1 LQATATPEL
10 KRTASARLARG
21 GASCVIG
28 LGAIRRAA
36 GERWDKMRPTVHPRL
51 EDILSRKLGPSDY
64 FVRLDE
70 DSYLVTMPAVEPE
83 EAQVCC
89 LRVAHELHVGLIGA
103 CTIAQL
109 QIANATATDDDTLEL
124 TSIVAPQLLTL
135 AERACLDELVGA
147 RDAGRRFSVRLPIA
161 KTENDG
167 LVRSF
172 IPIWDARADATSA
185 YRCVVNLPAGDPA
198 TLTPN
203 ARTVLKIALVA
214 LESSVAAL
222 QAGHARGE
230 RFVLHLRVPF
240 QTLAYAASRME
251 FVSACR
257 GLSHELRSSLFFEI
271 AELPIGV
278 PQSRLGDLVAT
289 MRPFGRGVTAEVALR
304 SPTLA
309 IYQGIGLHAIGLDLS
324 APQDSLTLTE
334 IERLGASAR
343 RLGLLAYL
351 NEVPSGALVAFARDA
366 GIRWM
371 SGPAIAG
378 AMDKPRPMNRL
389 YTNQIFR
396 RARKAIA

>member
-1 LQATATPEL
+1 
-10 KRTASARLARG
+10 
-21 GASCVIG
+21 
-28 LGAIRRAA
+28 
-36 GERWDKMRPTVHPRL
+36 
-51 EDILSRKLGPSDY
+51 
-64 FVRLDE
+64 
-70 DSYLVTMPAVEPE
+70 
-83 EAQVCC
+83 
-89 LRVAHELHVGLIGA
+89 
-103 CTIAQL
+103 
-109 QIANATATDDDTLEL
+109 
-124 TSIVAPQLLTL
+124 
-135 AERACLDELVGA
+135 
-147 RDAGRRFSVRLPIA
+147 
-161 KTENDG
+161 
-167 LVRSF
+167 
-172 IPIWDARADATSA
+172 
-185 YRCVVNLPAGDPA
+185 
-198 TLTPN
+198 
-203 ARTVLKIALVA
+203 
-214 LESSVAAL
+214 
-222 QAGHARGE
+222 
-230 RFVLHLRVPF
+230 
-240 QTLAYAASRME
+240 
-251 FVSACR
+251 VSACR

-343 RLGLLAYL
+343 RLGLLAFL